1 MYNKFAHACKNA
13 MIRISPGTSRLT
25 RSYTQPRILVSWQM
39 YETTLLLLR
48 LGEAHLLNLRMVV
61 RVTARR
67 AKLQIH
73 RRKCILVVQKEH
85 RAISERD
92 LFMPPLL
99 SETDFSREAYYSRT
113 REHYYGLYSFLD
125 ISDIVQ
131 IIATDIF
138 EFT

>member
-1 MYNKFAHACKNA
+1 MADVRDYFAITAT
-13 MIRISPGTSRLT
+13 RRGSSPESR
-25 RSYTQPRILVSWQM
+25 
-39 YETTLLLLR
+39 
-48 LGEAHLLNLRMVV
+48 VV

-67 AKLQIH
+67 SKLQIH

-99 SETDFSREAYYSRT
+99 SETDLSCEAYYSRT

-125 ISDIVQ
+125 ISSIVQ
-131 IIATDIF
+131 KLAHLNL
-138 EFT
+138 